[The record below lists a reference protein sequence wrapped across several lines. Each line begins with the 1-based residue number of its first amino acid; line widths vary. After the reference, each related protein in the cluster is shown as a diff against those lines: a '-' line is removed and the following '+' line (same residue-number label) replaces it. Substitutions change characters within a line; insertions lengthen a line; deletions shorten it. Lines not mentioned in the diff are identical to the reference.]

1 VGPHLPHYAVDARY
15 ELLLLGKRVD
25 AAEALRTGFVITSNP
40 ARPGVLGR

>member
-1 VGPHLPHYAVDARY
+1 MPWMLGMKHTK

-40 ARPGVLGR
+40 ARQECWVGS